1 MTARTLVM
9 ECFGSCPSPNSQTNT
24 KISPSPVMRNGK
36 GGGGGGGSR
45 ACAKVSRKG
54 QTLCSRTVNEIC
66 TDVCVSTQGTEQ
78 HEKSC
83 SVTPLLNRD
92 YSDEKKNILDE
103 LISSSGSCSLTPNGG
118 QTLIYSRKAVV
129 KRAIR
134 RSVWRAPALAAP
146 A

>member
-66 TDVCVSTQGTEQ
+66 TDVYTRYRTTC
-78 HEKSC
+78 EKSC